1 MGLGRRRGLGFAI
14 GAAAVAGLLGACTF
28 PDFHVGPSE
37 ALPVSGSAGASQ
49 SGSTGEGASAG
60 NAPVEGGKPG
70 GGTASTQAG
79 ESGDAGEPS
88 GVDVGPCGERK
99 YALHCFNHERDVD
112 ESDVDCGGSRCP
124 GCAADEACSVDDDCS
139 TSSCVSN
146 VCARSFELTY
156 RQDNPDPET
165 SSFRLEAFLKYLGDE
180 PILLKDLVVRYYF
193 SRNGVTEPII
203 PSGSS
208 SESPSGADISTATT
222 WRIVRQPRGNGIT
235 NDAYLEIGF
244 TGTMGKIVN
253 PGSIVDII
261 AQATSGENDALFS
274 QGTHYSF
281 DPDTSEHETKKI
293 SVHYQGRRVWGNG
306 PPVDDPPSCLYQGVN
321 LDGPA
326 VTIDGAAW
334 LGSPASLL
342 ARYMDSSIELKPSTD
357 MGREEMLRFGFL
369 FDDDQFSYPV
379 ENGDYA
385 LTVYVW
391 AAGGSELGRLTVQGE
406 ERDAFRC
413 FSFAGGGP
421 WAPLGPY
428 RITIDD
434 GQLALGA
441 TGVLRAGGFEL
452 RRLDE

>member
-1 MGLGRRRGLGFAI
+1 MGLGRRRGLGFAL
-14 GAAAVAGLLGACTF
+14 GAAAVAVLLGACTF
-28 PDFHVGPSE
+28 PDFHVGP
-37 ALPVSGSAGASQ
+37 ADTLPLSGAAGASQ
-49 SGSTGEGASAG
+49 AGRNGEAG
-60 NAPVEGGKPG
+60 TEPVAGGKPG

-88 GVDVGPCGERK
+88 VVDIGPCGQRQ

-124 GCAADEACSVDDDCS
+124 GCAADEACGVAGDCS
-139 TSSCVSN
+139 TGSCVDSA
-146 VCARSFELTY
+146 CSRLFELSY
-156 RQDNPDPET
+156 RQDNPDPEA
-165 SSFRLEAFLKYLGDE
+165 SSFRLEAFVKYLGDQ
-180 PILLKDLVVRYYF
+180 PILLKDLAVRYYF

-203 PSGSS
+203 PGGSTS
-208 SESPSGADISTATT
+208 QSPSGVDISTSTT
-222 WRIVRQPRGNGIT
+222 WRIVRQPRGNGIS

-244 TGTMGKIVN
+244 TSTMGKIVS
-253 PGSIVDII
+253 PGTVLDIV
-261 AQATSGENDALFS
+261 AQATSGESDTLFNQS
-274 QGTHYSF
+274 THHSF
-281 DPDTSEHETKKI
+281 DPDTDEHESKKLT
-293 SVHYQGRRVWGNG
+293 VHYKGQRVWGNG

-321 LDGPA
+321 LDGPV
-326 VTIDGAAW
+326 VTIDGVAW

-342 ARYMDSSIELKPSTD
+342 ARYSENSIELKPSTD
-357 MGREEMLRFGFL
+357 VGREEMLRTGFL
-369 FDDDQFSYPV
+369 FNDDQFSYPV

-391 AAGGSELGRLTVQGE
+391 AAGSSHVGRLKVQGE

-428 RITIDD
+428 RVTIDA
-434 GQLALGA
+434 GQLTLGA
-441 TGVLRAGGFEL
+441 AGKLQAGGFEL